1 MFLVVMGAAFALV
14 GGVVDIGVGLGRFPG
29 ELIIM
34 GSIFVVVGLV
44 LLAVGGVMVRGA
56 RRRAHVLATG
66 IAGTALITS
75 VRQTSVRV
83 NDQPVIAITLT
94 VRVPG
99 RPEYPVTVRQVIP
112 FIRLPQIQ
120 PGRTLAVKVAQERPE
135 EVVIDWAAPV
145 GAGAP
150 VAAAGMP
157 AGPPLPG
164 VPGYAANLPPDQL
177 REQVR
182 SIGATGRAI
191 IDAVQQTGP
200 QDGKVGFQLGMW
212 VQLDSGPAFRVDNAP
227 AAVETR
233 YAVLVRPGITV
244 PLRIAQVR
252 PGVTMTVLEWEKLA
266 DA

>member
-1 MFLVVMGAAFALV
+1 MFLLVMGAAFALV
-14 GGVVDIGVGLGRFPG
+14 GGVVDIGVALGSFPD

-44 LLAVGGVMVRGA
+44 LLAVGAVLVRGA

-66 IAGTALITS
+66 VPGTALITS
-75 VRQTSVRV
+75 IRQTSVRV

-120 PGRTLAVKVAQERPE
+120 PGRTLAVRVAQERPE

-145 GAGAP
+145 GAPA
-150 VAAAGMP
+150 AAAGTP

-164 VPGYAANLPPDQL
+164 VPQYAVNLPPDQL

-182 SIGATGRAI
+182 SVGATGRAI

-252 PGVTMTVLEWEKLA
+252 PGVTMTVLEWEKLS